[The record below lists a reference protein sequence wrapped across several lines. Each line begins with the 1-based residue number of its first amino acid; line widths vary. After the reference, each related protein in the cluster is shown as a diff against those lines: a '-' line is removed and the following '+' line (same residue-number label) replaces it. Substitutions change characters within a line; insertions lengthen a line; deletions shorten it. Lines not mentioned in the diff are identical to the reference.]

1 MSAKN
6 LLKKFYPELLA
17 NSAVYG
23 ISKIFQSKRI
33 FLKAFWI
40 IFFFLGII
48 GSVYFVKRDID
59 SYFEHEVVTQIRNIY
74 VQPMPFPVVS
84 FCPLFSWSF
93 PKQPTKDFIT
103 YCGFNLDENCNNH
116 PNQYFEKYI
125 THHGPCYRFNSGKN
139 LSGHPGFPILN
150 STIGG
155 YDDSLLINLKNIRK
169 GIQVWIHDQLS
180 PPRFENYN
188 DHVGRI
194 FIPNAS
200 FSQIII
206 HKTVDEQLPLPY
218 NPCYKNVN
226 EFPYNKTIINY
237 ILNKINITYK
247 QKFCL
252 ELCYDIDYINRNPCN
267 CTNTTLGN
275 VWKDCWNWNILTE
288 RFGCTYKD
296 KREFFRSSIIEK
308 CEQYCP
314 LECDSVSYSTE
325 VTSVPEE
332 DGYIHLRIYYENLQ
346 YTSITQIPKEE
357 VFDLIA
363 SLGGSLGLFIGLSFM
378 TVFEIGELLIES
390 FFLLLGSKKPK

>member
-1 MSAKN
+1 
-6 LLKKFYPELLA
+6 
-17 NSAVYG
+17 VYG
-23 ISKIFQSKRI
+23 ISKIFQSKRV
-33 FLKAFWI
+33 FLKVFWLI
-40 IFFFLGII
+40 CFFLSII
-48 GSVYFVKRDID
+48 SSVYFIKRDIE
-59 SYFEHEVVTQIRNIY
+59 SYFKFEVVTQIRNIY
-74 VQPMPFPVVS
+74 KQPLPFPAVS
-84 FCPLFSWSF
+84 ICPQISGNFDSRSI
-93 PKQPTKDFIT
+93 KNVISD
-103 YCGFNLDENCNNH
+103 CSFNLDTNCNDY
-116 PNQYFEKYI
+116 PNQYFEKYN
-125 THHGPCYRFNSGKN
+125 THLGPCYRFNSGKN
-139 LSGHPGFPILN
+139 LSGYPGFPILN

-155 YDDSLLINLKNIRK
+155 NDDSLIIKLINIKI
-169 GIQVWIHDQLS
+169 GIQIWIHDQLS
-180 PPRFENYN
+180 PPRFDYYN

-194 FIPNAS
+194 FISNAS

-247 QKFCL
+247 QKICL

-275 VWKDCWNWNILTE
+275 VWNDCWINYENKLTE

-314 LECDSVSYSTE
+314 LECDSVFYSNE
-325 VTSVPEE
+325 VTSVPNEKRE
-332 DGYIHLRIYYENLQ
+332 IHLRIYYENLQ

-390 FFLLLGSKKPK
+390 FFLLLERRKNLKIGLFTLLF